1 MRIKA
6 LHHGLRRFFST
17 SPSTSSQKISQKF
30 EIRVSS
36 PHINIDCHRDAV
48 PDNTAILLLGHSEA
62 TFQQLKKHSELYN
75 SLGYRTLA
83 CTLPLQFVFH
93 YDVKNTIGFCKQVL
107 RTNNIFLF
115 LCTDNIHPIRSMKS

>member
-1 MRIKA
+1 MNIGT
-6 LHHGLRRFFST
+6 LNHGIRRCLFTASC
-17 SPSTSSQKISQKF
+17 QKF

-62 TFQQLKKHSELYN
+62 TFQQLKKHSDLYN

>member
-1 MRIKA
+1 MRIKS

-17 SPSTSSQKISQKF
+17 SSSSSSQKISQKF

-36 PHINIDCHRDAV
+36 PHINIDCHRDGAV
-48 PDNTAILLLGHSEA
+48 PDNIAILLLGHSEA
-62 TFQQLKKHSELYN
+62 TFQQLKKHSDLYN

-93 YDVKNTIGFCKQVL
+93 YDVQNTIGFCKQVL
-107 RTNNIFLF
+107 TMNNIFLF
-115 LCTDNIHPIRSMKS
+115 LCTDNI